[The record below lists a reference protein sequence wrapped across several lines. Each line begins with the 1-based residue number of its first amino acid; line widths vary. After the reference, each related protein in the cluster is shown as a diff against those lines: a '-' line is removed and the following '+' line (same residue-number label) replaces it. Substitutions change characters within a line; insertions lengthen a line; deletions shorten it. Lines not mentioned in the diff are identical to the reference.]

1 MDMTGV
7 PGDLGSPH
15 IKNHIKIDDR
25 NVDALGGPAAG
36 GGMFGGGFGGP
47 GFGLGLGALGF
58 GAGLGFGGGYGCGG
72 YGFGGGGGYPAY
84 GQGLGSPLG
93 VGFVGFGLA
102 ELAAVTRNEGL
113 RAEIGAVGREQ
124 RAITGVVGRDVL
136 LTQTQIAQTEGR
148 TRELL
153 LTAQNAIMLQAAG
166 NTREI
171 LQAICNEARGV
182 EREGRGI
189 VAALGGSIG
198 QLAAATAQG
207 FAAGQQQAVVN
218 TNSLAAAGVAQ
229 ANALS
234 AQVVGL
240 QCLEQ

>member
-1 MDMTGV
+1 M
-7 PGDLGSPH
+7 
-15 IKNHIKIDDR
+15 
-25 NVDALGGPAAG
+25 
-36 GGMFGGGFGGP
+36 
-47 GFGLGLGALGF
+47 
-58 GAGLGFGGGYGCGG
+58 
-72 YGFGGGGGYPAY
+72 
-84 GQGLGSPLG
+84 
-93 VGFVGFGLA
+93 
-102 ELAAVTRNEGL
+102 
-113 RAEIGAVGREQ
+113 
-124 RAITGVVGRDVL
+124 L

-207 FAAGQQQAVVN
+207 FAAGQQQAVIN
-218 TNSLAAAGVAQ
+218 TNSLAERGVAQ

-234 AQVVGL
+234 AQVAGL
-240 QCLEQ
+240 QCLEQQCCQAQGDGRRAIQDDIAASLAATQQAIRALQATVCNVGTQANVNAATIAATVGTTPHTVPFPGGACSGNGAVAGC